1 MAAEPYSV
9 LRLDEIEAIP
19 VAGVNWKPV
28 RRTLGIDAF
37 GINAYTA
44 DTGEHVVEEHTEES
58 LGHQEVYVVIA
69 GHATFTLDD
78 EELDAPQGTIVFI
91 RDPSVRRHA
100 TAAENGTT
108 VLAVGGVPGIH
119 SPSAWEWYFEAER
132 YRESG
137 DHASALRLLEEAR
150 DRFPDNAGVLYS
162 SACWEALAGNTEAA
176 IARLQAAIEL
186 DPRAEKWA
194 EGDADLD
201 AIRGLPGSP
210 LPAAGTRTSG

>member
-1 MAAEPYSV
+1 MADPYSV
-9 LRLDEIEAIP
+9 LRLDEVEPIS

-37 GINAYTA
+37 GINAYTGES
-44 DTGEHVVEEHTEES
+44 GEHVVEEHTEES
-58 LGHQEVYVVIA
+58 LGHQEAYFVIS
-69 GHATFTLDD
+69 GRATFTLDGD
-78 EELDAPQGTIVFI
+78 EVDAPQCSIVFI

-100 TAAENGTT
+100 VAVDDGTT
-108 VLAVGGVPGIH
+108 VLAIGGVPGVH

-132 YRESG
+132 FRESG
-137 DHASALRLLEEAR
+137 DHAAALGLLEEAQ

-162 SACWEALAGNTEAA
+162 AACWEALAGNTEAA

-194 EGDADLD
+194 DGDADLD
-201 AIRGLPGSP
+201 SSRSFEGSP
-210 LPAAGTRTSG
+210 I